1 LYAKLWWMIRKDLL
15 SEWRAR
21 RAWPSMLLFGTVVA
35 VIFSVQIDP
44 LPEYKAQIA
53 GSLLWLAIF
62 FAGMPAI
69 DRSFAAEREEGCG
82 QSLSLYPISCTAIYF
97 AKLGVN
103 VIALAALQAV
113 LIPLFIML
121 CDAPLAMHPGAML
134 LVAALGNVGI
144 ASVGT
149 LLSALTSGTRHS
161 GSMLAVI
168 ALPLAIPVLLAA
180 AKATQCLGASQID
193 ADCWRWVQLLGV
205 FAGLFTAAG
214 ALLFD
219 FVMED

>member
-1 LYAKLWWMIRKDLL
+1 MIHKDLL

-21 RAWPSMLLFGTVVA
+21 RVWPSMLLFGMVVA

-44 LPEYKAQIA
+44 LSGSRAQIA
-53 GSLLWLAIF
+53 ASLLWLAIF

-82 QSLSLYPISCTAIYF
+82 QSLLLYPISSTAIYF

-121 CDAPLAMHPGAML
+121 CDGPLAMHPWAML
-134 LVAALGNVGI
+134 LVATVGNLGI

-149 LLSALTSGTRHS
+149 LLSALTSATRHS
-161 GSMLAVI
+161 GSMLAVV

-180 AKATQCLGASQID
+180 AKATQCLGANQID